1 MKTLYLLCGLAFS
14 GKSTLA
20 KAIVNYLNCAS
31 ISLDENILLFKNEY
45 TIQDWLETQLHSTF
59 NHL

>member
-31 ISLDENILLFKNEY
+31 LEPIWYLLGDQVESTEIGGFK
-45 TIQDWLETQLHSTF
+45 Q
-59 NHL
+59 